1 MKKAAVPSILGAVAV
16 VAGPTAAAPAS
27 GHSEEAGGIVR
38 RRGVLTEEEEVPKPR
53 PGSNRLDGGIMDMC

>member
-1 MKKAAVPSILGAVAV
+1 MRLTLCAMLFALSRMSPKVI
-16 VAGPTAAAPAS
+16 AGPTAAAPAS

-53 PGSNRLDGGIMDMC
+53 PG